1 MFFLYFMTGKY
12 SRQIWQVIQTGKALP
27 AKQDKKGFYKVSKI
41 FMTQWDKKVGTNIAN
56 HATYIF
62 DGESLKRYLTSF
74 NPTFLH
80 T

>member
-1 MFFLYFMTGKY
+1 MTK
-12 SRQIWQVIQTGKALP
+12 
-27 AKQDKKGFYKVSKI
+27 
-41 FMTQWDKKVGTNIAN
+41 WDKKVGANIAN

>member
-1 MFFLYFMTGKY
+1 
-12 SRQIWQVIQTGKALP
+12 
-27 AKQDKKGFYKVSKI
+27 
-41 FMTQWDKKVGTNIAN
+41 MTQWDKKVGANIAN
-56 HATYIF
+56 HATYIL